1 MAPRPEVLRF
11 KRDFDRLYKRGRST
25 GDSYVVVFHI
35 SNGLGY
41 SRKAFLA
48 SKKVGGAVARNRARR
63 LMKEGFRKV
72 ENEVLPGKDILFIA
86 RKDAVN
92 VKSTEVEKSIRR
104 ALEKCGLI
112 KQNNK

>member
-1 MAPRPEVLRF
+1 
-11 KRDFDRLYKRGRST
+11 
-25 GDSYVVVFHI
+25 
-35 SNGLGY
+35 
-41 SRKAFLA
+41 
-48 SKKVGGAVARNRARR
+48 
-63 LMKEGFRKV
+63 MKEGFRKV